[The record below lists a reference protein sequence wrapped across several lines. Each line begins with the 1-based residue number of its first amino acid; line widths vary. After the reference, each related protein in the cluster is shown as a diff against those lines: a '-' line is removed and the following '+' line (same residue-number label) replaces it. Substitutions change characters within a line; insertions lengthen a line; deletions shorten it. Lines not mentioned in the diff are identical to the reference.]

1 MNIDEKIQFFFEHPG
16 HYRETGRFSYLYLLR
31 REISMCFG
39 EDPNDGKKINYSAIW
54 PGTMAILAG
63 IDLLGKFY
71 AGDDSG
77 RGNPQKGVG
86 ARFKSFTEK
95 YLIQSKTDAETLYQL
110 RNSLLHSFGL
120 YSKTS
125 KGEYRFI
132 LTRGSRQFITN
143 TNEGQYVIDV
153 SILWNKFEE
162 EIKSYFQELYQV
174 HELQKKFEMMF
185 CNYGVA
191 RIG

>member
-1 MNIDEKIQFFFEHPG
+1 MRKFSSSSNTPDITGKQAGLVICTFYAGKFLCVSEKIQM
-16 HYRETGRFSYLYLLR
+16 T
-31 REISMCFG
+31 
-39 EDPNDGKKINYSAIW
+39 GKKINYSAIW

-95 YLIQSKTDAETLYQL
+95 YLIQNKTDAETLYQL

-132 LTRGSRQFITN
+132 LTRGSQQFITN

-162 EIKSYFQELYQV
+162 GIESYFQELYQV
-174 HELQKKFEMMF
+174 HELQKKFELMF
-185 CNYGVA
+185 DNYGGA